1 MKICLDPGHYGKYN
15 SGIIKGYYESEMN
28 LKLAYKLKE
37 KLEKYGAEV
46 FLTRTGTED
55 LSLYSRGQVAVKN
68 NCDVFFSIH
77 SNARSGDETHRGV
90 VVYYSIFQPEHKG
103 LMEELGRAAAEAM
116 GSIFQ
121 GALTRKGNNG
131 NWDYNTVIKSAVDGG
146 VPMAFLVEHGY
157 HTNREDCAA
166 LMKDEVL
173 EAIAE
178 AEAGILAEHFGLVQ
192 EEQEGENGGSMRTF
206 EMLMDMN
213 FRAAP
218 NGTKLDL
225 IPNGERLTG
234 EVKVSGSVGWLYTS
248 YNGKNGCVAVLP
260 ESRGYA
266 KEIISSQPD
275 NPSEDYKALY
285 EQAKKELADT
295 QSELARLTA
304 ERDELKEKL
313 EQIKKLAGA

>member
-37 KLEKYGAEV
+37 KLEKYGAKV

-68 NCDVFFSIH
+68 DCDVFFSIH

-146 VPMAFLVEHGY
+146 VSMAFLLEHGY

-166 LMKDEVL
+166 LMQDEVL
-173 EAIAE
+173 EKIAE

-206 EMLMDMN
+206 ETYGYE
-213 FRAAP
+213 F
-218 NGTKLDL
+218 
-225 IPNGERLTG
+225 
-234 EVKVSGSVGWLYTS
+234 SGSAQRHKAG
-248 YNGKNGCVAVLP
+248 
-260 ESRGYA
+260 
-266 KEIISSQPD
+266 PD
-275 NPSEDYKALY
+275 FQGRKA
-285 EQAKKELADT
+285 DGR
-295 QSELARLTA
+295 S
-304 ERDELKEKL
+304 
-313 EQIKKLAGA
+313 

>member
-37 KLEKYGAEV
+37 KLEKYGAKV

-68 NCDVFFSIH
+68 DCDVFFSIH

-178 AEAGILAEHFGLVQ
+178 AEARILAEHFGLVQ
-192 EEQEGENGGSMRTF
+192 EEQEGDEFSGSAQRHKAGFDSQGGKADGRSQ
-206 EMLMDMN
+206 
-213 FRAAP
+213 
-218 NGTKLDL
+218 
-225 IPNGERLTG
+225 GERERGL
-234 EVKVSGSVGWLYTS
+234 
-248 YNGKNGCVAVLP
+248 AVY
-260 ESRGYA
+260 S
-266 KEIISSQPD
+266 I
-275 NPSEDYKALY
+275 
-285 EQAKKELADT
+285 
-295 QSELARLTA
+295 
-304 ERDELKEKL
+304 
-313 EQIKKLAGA
+313 

>member
-37 KLEKYGAEV
+37 KLERYGAEV

-68 NCDVFFSIH
+68 DCDVFFSIH

-103 LMEELGRAAAEAM
+103 LMEELGRAVAEAM

-146 VPMAFLVEHGY
+146 VSMAFLLEHGY

-173 EAIAE
+173 EKIAE
-178 AEAGILAEHFGLVQ
+178 AEAGILAEHFGLVK
-192 EEQEGENGGSMRTF
+192 EQEGESGGTMRTF
-206 EMLMDMN
+206 ETLMDMN

-225 IPNGERLTG
+225 IPKGKRLTG
-234 EVKVSGSVGWLYTS
+234 EIKVSGSVGWLYTA
-248 YNGKNGCVAVLP
+248 YNGKSGCVAVLP

-285 EQAKKELADT
+285 EQTAQALISA
-295 QSELARLTA
+295 QSDLKSVTA
-304 ERDELKEKL
+304 ERDELKDKL
-313 EQIKKLAGA
+313 EQIKKLAG

>member
-15 SGIIKGYYESEMN
+15 AGIIKGYYESEMN

-103 LMEELGRAAAEAM
+103 LMEELGRAVAEAM

-146 VPMAFLVEHGY
+146 VSMAFLLEHGY

-166 LMKDEVL
+166 LMQDEVL
-173 EAIAE
+173 EKIAE

-206 EMLMDMN
+206 ETLMDMN

-225 IPNGERLTG
+225 IPKGERLTG
-234 EVKVSGSVGWLYTS
+234 EVKVSGSVGWLYTA

-285 EQAKKELADT
+285 EQTAQALISA
-295 QSELARLTA
+295 QSDLKSVTA
-304 ERDELKEKL
+304 ERDELKDKL
-313 EQIKKLAGA
+313 EQIKKLAG

>member
-37 KLEKYGAEV
+37 KLEKYGAKV

-68 NCDVFFSIH
+68 DCDVFFSIH

-146 VPMAFLVEHGY
+146 VSMAFLLEHGY

-166 LMKDEVL
+166 LMQDEVL
-173 EAIAE
+173 EKIAE

-192 EEQEGENGGSMRTF
+192 EEQEGENGGTMRTF
-206 EMLMDMN
+206 ETLMDMN
-213 FRAAP
+213 FRVSP

-225 IPNGERLTG
+225 IPKGERLTG
-234 EVKVSGSVGWLYTS
+234 EVKVSGSVGWLYTA
-248 YNGKNGCVAVLP
+248 YNGKSGCVAVLP

-285 EQAKKELADT
+285 EQTAQALISA
-295 QSELARLTA
+295 QSDLKSVTA
-304 ERDELKEKL
+304 ERDELKDKL

>member
-15 SGIIKGYYESEMN
+15 AGIIKGYYESEMN

-37 KLEKYGAEV
+37 KLEKYGAKV

-68 NCDVFFSIH
+68 DCDVFFSIH

-121 GALTRKGNNG
+121 CAITRKGNNG

-166 LMKDEVL
+166 LMQDEVL
-173 EAIAE
+173 EKIAE
-178 AEAGILAEHFGLVQ
+178 AEARILAEHFGLAT
-192 EEQEGENGGSMRTF
+192 EQEGENGGTMRTF
-206 EMLMDMN
+206 ETLMDMN

-225 IPNGERLTG
+225 IPKGERLTG
-234 EVKVSGSVGWLYTS
+234 EVKVSGSVGWLYTT
-248 YNGKNGCVAVLP
+248 YNGKSGCVAVLP

-275 NPSEDYKALY
+275 NPGEDYKELY
-285 EQAKKELADT
+285 EQAAQALISA
-295 QSELARLTA
+295 QSDLKSVTA
-304 ERDELKEKL
+304 ERDQLKDKL

>member
-15 SGIIKGYYESEMN
+15 AGIIKGYYESEMN

-68 NCDVFFSIH
+68 DCDVFFSIH
-77 SNARSGDETHRGV
+77 SNARSGDETYRGV

-146 VPMAFLVEHGY
+146 VSMAFLLEHGY

-166 LMKDEVL
+166 LMQDEVL
-173 EAIAE
+173 EKIAE

-206 EMLMDMN
+206 ETLMDMN

-225 IPNGERLTG
+225 IPKGERLTG
-234 EVKVSGSVGWLYTS
+234 EVKVSGSVGWLYTA

-285 EQAKKELADT
+285 EQTAQALISA
-295 QSELARLTA
+295 QSDLKSVTA
-304 ERDELKEKL
+304 ERDELKDKL

>member
-192 EEQEGENGGSMRTF
+192 EQEGENGGAMRTF
-206 EMLMDMN
+206 ETLMDMN
-213 FRAAP
+213 FRVSP

-225 IPNGERLTG
+225 IPKGERLTG
-234 EVKVSGSVGWLYTS
+234 EVKVSGSVGWLYTA
-248 YNGKNGCVAVLP
+248 YNGKSGCVAVLP

-285 EQAKKELADT
+285 EQTAQALISA
-295 QSELARLTA
+295 QSDLKSVTA
-304 ERDELKEKL
+304 ERDQLKEKL

>member
-37 KLEKYGAEV
+37 KLEKYGAKV

-55 LSLYSRGQVAVKN
+55 LSLYSRGQMAVKN
-68 NCDVFFSIH
+68 DCDVFFSIH

-121 GALTRKGNNG
+121 CAITRKGNNG

-166 LMKDEVL
+166 LMQDEVL
-173 EAIAE
+173 EKIAE
-178 AEAGILAEHFGLVQ
+178 AESRILAEHFDLAT
-192 EEQEGENGGSMRTF
+192 EQEGENGGTMRTF
-206 EMLMDMN
+206 ETLMDMN
-213 FRAAP
+213 FRVSP

-225 IPNGERLTG
+225 IPKGERVTG
-234 EVKVSGSVGWLYTS
+234 EVKVSGSVGWLYTA
-248 YNGKNGCVAVLP
+248 YNGKSGCVAVLP

-285 EQAKKELADT
+285 EQTAQALIRA
-295 QSELARLTA
+295 QSDLKSVTA
-304 ERDELKEKL
+304 ERDELKDKL
-313 EQIKKLAGA
+313 EQIKKLAGG

>member
-37 KLEKYGAEV
+37 NLEKYGAEV

-68 NCDVFFSIH
+68 DCDVFFSIH

-103 LMEELGRAAAEAM
+103 LMEELGRAVAEAM
-116 GSIFQ
+116 GSVFQ
-121 GALTRKGNNG
+121 AALTRKGNNG

-166 LMKDEVL
+166 LMQDEVL
-173 EAIAE
+173 EKIAE
-178 AEAGILAEHFGLVQ
+178 AESRILAEHFDLAT
-192 EEQEGENGGSMRTF
+192 EQEGENGGTMRTF
-206 EMLMDMN
+206 ETLMDMN
-213 FRAAP
+213 FRVSP

-225 IPNGERLTG
+225 IPKGERLTG
-234 EVKVSGSVGWLYTS
+234 EVKVSGSVGWLYTA

-285 EQAKKELADT
+285 EQAKKELASA
-295 QSELARLTA
+295 QSDLKSVKA
-304 ERDELKEKL
+304 ERDELKDKL
-313 EQIKKLAGA
+313 EQIKKIAGA

>member
-15 SGIIKGYYESEMN
+15 AGIIKGYYESEMN

-68 NCDVFFSIH
+68 DCDVFFSIH

-103 LMEELGRAAAEAM
+103 LMEELGRAVAGAM

-121 GALTRKGNNG
+121 CAVTRKGNNG

-173 EAIAE
+173 EKIAE
-178 AEAGILAEHFGLVQ
+178 AEARILAEHFGLVK
-192 EEQEGENGGSMRTF
+192 EQEGENGEAMRTF
-206 EMLMDMN
+206 ETLMDMN
-213 FRAAP
+213 FRVSP

-225 IPNGERLTG
+225 ISKGERLTG
-234 EVKVSGSVGWLYTS
+234 EVKVSGSVGWLYTA
-248 YNGKNGCVAVLP
+248 YNGKSGCVAVLP

-285 EQAKKELADT
+285 EQTAQALISA
-295 QSELARLTA
+295 QSDLKSVTA
-304 ERDELKEKL
+304 ERDQLKEKL

>member
-37 KLEKYGAEV
+37 KLEKYGAKV

-68 NCDVFFSIH
+68 DCDVFFSIH

-146 VPMAFLVEHGY
+146 VSMAFLLEHGY

-166 LMKDEVL
+166 LMQDEVL
-173 EAIAE
+173 EKIAE

-206 EMLMDMN
+206 ETLMDMN

-225 IPNGERLTG
+225 ISKGERLTG
-234 EVKVSGSVGWLYTS
+234 EVKVSGSVGWLYTA
-248 YNGKNGCVAVLP
+248 YNGKSGCGAVLP

-285 EQAKKELADT
+285 EQTAQALISA
-295 QSELARLTA
+295 QSDLKSVTA
-304 ERDELKEKL
+304 ERDELKDKL
-313 EQIKKLAGA
+313 EQIKKLAG

>member
-15 SGIIKGYYESEMN
+15 AGIIKGYYESEMN

-68 NCDVFFSIH
+68 DCDVFFSIH
-77 SNARSGDETHRGV
+77 SNARSGDETYRGV

-103 LMEELGRAAAEAM
+103 LMEKLGRAVAEAM

-121 GALTRKGNNG
+121 CAVTRKGNNG

-178 AEAGILAEHFGLVQ
+178 AEARILAEHFGLVQ

-206 EMLMDMN
+206 ETLMDMN
-213 FRAAP
+213 FRATP

-225 IPNGERLTG
+225 VPKGERLTG
-234 EVKVSGSVGWLYTS
+234 EVKVSGSVGWLYTA

-285 EQAKKELADT
+285 EQTAQALISA
-295 QSELARLTA
+295 QSVKA
-304 ERDELKEKL
+304 ERDELKDKL

>member
-37 KLEKYGAEV
+37 KLEKYGAKV

-68 NCDVFFSIH
+68 DCDVFFSIH

-103 LMEELGRAAAEAM
+103 LMEELGRAAAGAM

-121 GALTRKGNNG
+121 CAITRKGNNG

-166 LMKDEVL
+166 LMQDEVL
-173 EAIAE
+173 EKIAE

-192 EEQEGENGGSMRTF
+192 EQEGENGGTMRTF
-206 EMLMDMN
+206 ETLMDMN
-213 FRAAP
+213 FRVSP

-225 IPNGERLTG
+225 IPKGERLTG
-234 EVKVSGSVGWLYTS
+234 EVRLSGSVGWLYTS
-248 YNGKNGCVAVLP
+248 YNGKSGCVAVLP

-285 EQAKKELADT
+285 EQAKKELAGA
-295 QSELARLTA
+295 QSDLKSVTA
-304 ERDELKEKL
+304 ERDQLKDKL

>member
-68 NCDVFFSIH
+68 DCDVFFSIH

-116 GSIFQ
+116 GSVFQ

-178 AEAGILAEHFGLVQ
+178 AEARILAEHFDLAT
-192 EEQEGENGGSMRTF
+192 EQEGENGGTMRTF
-206 EMLMDMN
+206 ETLMDMN
-213 FRAAP
+213 FRVSP

-225 IPNGERLTG
+225 IPKGERMTG
-234 EVKVSGSVGWLYTS
+234 EVKVSGSVGWLYTA
-248 YNGKNGCVAVLP
+248 YNGKSGCV
-260 ESRGYA
+260 SR
-266 KEIISSQPD
+266 
-275 NPSEDYKALY
+275 
-285 EQAKKELADT
+285 
-295 QSELARLTA
+295 TA
-304 ERDELKEKL
+304 
-313 EQIKKLAGA
+313 

>member
-15 SGIIKGYYESEMN
+15 AGIIKGYYESEMN

-55 LSLYSRGQVAVKN
+55 LSLYSRGQAAVKN
-68 NCDVFFSIH
+68 DCDVFFSIH

-103 LMEELGRAAAEAM
+103 LMEELGRAAAGAM

-121 GALTRKGNNG
+121 CAITRKGNNG

-166 LMKDEVL
+166 LMQDEVL
-173 EAIAE
+173 EKIAE
-178 AEAGILAEHFGLVQ
+178 AEARILAEHFGLAT
-192 EEQEGENGGSMRTF
+192 EQEGENGGTMRTF
-206 EMLMDMN
+206 ETLMDMN
-213 FRAAP
+213 FRVSP

-225 IPNGERLTG
+225 IPKGERVTG
-234 EVKVSGSVGWLYTS
+234 EVKVSGSVGWLYTA
-248 YNGKNGCVAVLP
+248 YNGKSGCVAVLP

-275 NPSEDYKALY
+275 NPGEDYKELY
-285 EQAKKELADT
+285 EQAAQALISA
-295 QSELARLTA
+295 QSDLKSVTA
-304 ERDELKEKL
+304 ERDQLKEKL
-313 EQIKKLAGA
+313 EQIKKLAG

>member
-37 KLEKYGAEV
+37 KLEQYGAEV
-46 FLTRTGTED
+46 FLTRAGTED
-55 LSLYSRGQVAVKN
+55 LSLYSRGQAAVKN

-77 SNARSGDETHRGV
+77 SNARSGDENHRGV

-103 LMEELGRAAAEAM
+103 LMEELGRAVAQAM

-121 GALTRKGNNG
+121 AALTRKGNNG

-146 VPMAFLVEHGY
+146 VPMAFLLEHGY

-173 EAIAE
+173 EKIAE
-178 AEAGILAEHFGLVQ
+178 AESRILAEHFGLVK
-192 EEQEGENGGSMRTF
+192 EQEGEGGGTMRTF
-206 EMLMDMN
+206 ETLMDMN

-225 IPNGERLTG
+225 IPKGERLTG
-234 EVKVSGSVGWLYTS
+234 EVRFSGSVGWLYTA
-248 YNGKNGCVAVLP
+248 YNGKSGCMAVLP

-285 EQAKKELADT
+285 EQTAQALISA
-295 QSELARLTA
+295 QSDLKSVTA
-304 ERDELKEKL
+304 ERDELKDKL
-313 EQIKKLAGA
+313 EQIKKLAG

>member
-15 SGIIKGYYESEMN
+15 AGIIKGYYESEMN

-68 NCDVFFSIH
+68 DCDVFFSIH

-103 LMEELGRAAAEAM
+103 LMEELGRAAAGAM

-166 LMKDEVL
+166 LMQDEVL
-173 EAIAE
+173 EKIAE
-178 AEAGILAEHFGLVQ
+178 AEARILAEHFGLAT
-192 EEQEGENGGSMRTF
+192 EQEGENGGTMRTF
-206 EMLMDMN
+206 ETLMDMN
-213 FRAAP
+213 FRVSP

-225 IPNGERLTG
+225 IPKGERVTG
-234 EVKVSGSVGWLYTS
+234 EVKVSGSVGWLYTA
-248 YNGKNGCVAVLP
+248 YNGKSGCVAVLP

-285 EQAKKELADT
+285 EQTAQALISA
-295 QSELARLTA
+295 QSDLKSVTA
-304 ERDELKEKL
+304 ERDQLKEKL

>member
-37 KLEKYGAEV
+37 KLEKYGAKV

-68 NCDVFFSIH
+68 DCDVFFSIH
-77 SNARSGDETHRGV
+77 SNARSGDETYRGV

-103 LMEELGRAAAEAM
+103 LMEALGRAAAGAM

-121 GALTRKGNNG
+121 CAVTRKGNNG

-166 LMKDEVL
+166 LMQDEVL
-173 EAIAE
+173 EKIAE
-178 AEAGILAEHFGLVQ
+178 AESRILAEHFDLAT
-192 EEQEGENGGSMRTF
+192 EQEGENGGTMRTF
-206 EMLMDMN
+206 ETLMDMN
-213 FRAAP
+213 FRVSP

-225 IPNGERLTG
+225 IPKGERVTG
-234 EVKVSGSVGWLYTS
+234 EVKVSGSVGWLYTA
-248 YNGKNGCVAVLP
+248 YNGKSGCVAVLP

-285 EQAKKELADT
+285 EQTAQALISA
-295 QSELARLTA
+295 QSDLKSVTA
-304 ERDELKEKL
+304 ERDQLKDKL

>member
-15 SGIIKGYYESEMN
+15 AGIIKGYYESEMN

-68 NCDVFFSIH
+68 DCDVFFSIH

-103 LMEELGRAAAEAM
+103 LMEELGRAAAGAM

-166 LMKDEVL
+166 LMQDEVL
-173 EAIAE
+173 EKIAE
-178 AEAGILAEHFGLVQ
+178 AEARILAEHFGLAT
-192 EEQEGENGGSMRTF
+192 EQEGENGGTMRTF
-206 EMLMDMN
+206 ETLMDMN
-213 FRAAP
+213 FRVSP

-225 IPNGERLTG
+225 IPKGERVTG
-234 EVKVSGSVGWLYTS
+234 EVKVSGSVGWLYTA
-248 YNGKNGCVAVLP
+248 YNGKSGCVAVLP

-275 NPSEDYKALY
+275 NPSEGYKALY
-285 EQAKKELADT
+285 EQTAQALISA
-295 QSELARLTA
+295 QSDLKSVTA
-304 ERDELKEKL
+304 ERDQLKDKL

>member
-37 KLEKYGAEV
+37 KLEKYGAKV

-68 NCDVFFSIH
+68 DCDVFFSIH

-166 LMKDEVL
+166 LMQDEVL
-173 EAIAE
+173 EKIAE

-206 EMLMDMN
+206 ETLMDMN

-225 IPNGERLTG
+225 ISKGERLTG
-234 EVKVSGSVGWLYTS
+234 EVKVSGSVGWLYTA
-248 YNGKNGCVAVLP
+248 YNGKSGCVAVLP

-285 EQAKKELADT
+285 EQTAQALISA
-295 QSELARLTA
+295 QSDLKSVTA
-304 ERDELKEKL
+304 ERDELKDKL
-313 EQIKKLAGA
+313 EQIKKLAG

>member
-15 SGIIKGYYESEMN
+15 AGIIKGYYESEMN

-37 KLEKYGAEV
+37 NLEKYGAEV

-68 NCDVFFSIH
+68 DCDVFFSIH

-103 LMEELGRAAAEAM
+103 LMEELGRAAAGAM

-121 GALTRKGNNG
+121 CAITRKGNNG

-166 LMKDEVL
+166 LMQDEVL
-173 EAIAE
+173 EKIAE
-178 AEAGILAEHFGLVQ
+178 AEAGILAKHFGLVR
-192 EEQEGENGGSMRTF
+192 EEQEGENVGTMRTF
-206 EMLMDMN
+206 ETLMDMN
-213 FRAAP
+213 FRVSP

-225 IPNGERLTG
+225 IPKGERLTG
-234 EVKVSGSVGWLYTS
+234 EVKVSGSVGWLYTA
-248 YNGKNGCVAVLP
+248 YNGKSGCVAVLP

-275 NPSEDYKALY
+275 NPGEDYKELY
-285 EQAKKELADT
+285 EQAAQALISA
-295 QSELARLTA
+295 QSDLKSVTA
-304 ERDELKEKL
+304 ERDQLKEKL
-313 EQIKKLAGA
+313 EQIKKLAG

>member
-37 KLEKYGAEV
+37 KLEKYGAKV

-68 NCDVFFSIH
+68 DCDVFFSIH

-103 LMEELGRAAAEAM
+103 LMEELGRAAAGAM

-121 GALTRKGNNG
+121 CAITRKGNNG

-166 LMKDEVL
+166 LMQDEVL
-173 EAIAE
+173 EKIAE
-178 AEAGILAEHFGLVQ
+178 AEARILAEHFGLAT
-192 EEQEGENGGSMRTF
+192 EQEGENGGTMRTF
-206 EMLMDMN
+206 ETLMDMN
-213 FRAAP
+213 FRVSP

-225 IPNGERLTG
+225 IPKGERVTG
-234 EVKVSGSVGWLYTS
+234 EVKVSGSVGWLYTA
-248 YNGKNGCVAVLP
+248 YNGKSGCVAVLP

-285 EQAKKELADT
+285 EQTAQALISA
-295 QSELARLTA
+295 QSDLKSVTA
-304 ERDELKEKL
+304 ERDELKDKL

>member
-37 KLEKYGAEV
+37 KLERYGAEV

-55 LSLYSRGQVAVKN
+55 LSLYSRGQVAAKN

-121 GALTRKGNNG
+121 CAITRKGNNG

-166 LMKDEVL
+166 LMQDEVL
-173 EAIAE
+173 EKIAE
-178 AEAGILAEHFGLVQ
+178 AESRILAEHFDLAT
-192 EEQEGENGGSMRTF
+192 EQEGENGGTMRTF
-206 EMLMDMN
+206 ETLMDMN
-213 FRAAP
+213 FRVSP

-225 IPNGERLTG
+225 IPKGERVTG
-234 EVKVSGSVGWLYTS
+234 EVKVSGSVGWLYTA
-248 YNGKNGCVAVLP
+248 YNGKSGCVAVLP

-285 EQAKKELADT
+285 EQTAQALISA
-295 QSELARLTA
+295 QSDLKSVTA
-304 ERDELKEKL
+304 ERDELKDKL
-313 EQIKKLAGA
+313 EQIKKLAG

>member
-37 KLEKYGAEV
+37 KLEKYGAKV

-68 NCDVFFSIH
+68 DCDVFFSIH

-146 VPMAFLVEHGY
+146 VSMAFLLEHGY

-166 LMKDEVL
+166 LMQDEVL
-173 EAIAE
+173 EKIAE
-178 AEAGILAEHFGLVQ
+178 AEARILAEHFGLAT
-192 EEQEGENGGSMRTF
+192 EQEGENGGTMRTF
-206 EMLMDMN
+206 ETLMDMN
-213 FRAAP
+213 FRVSP

-225 IPNGERLTG
+225 IPKGERVTG
-234 EVKVSGSVGWLYTS
+234 EVKVSGSVGWLYTA
-248 YNGKNGCVAVLP
+248 YNGKSGCVAVLP

-285 EQAKKELADT
+285 EQAKKELAGA
-295 QSELARLTA
+295 QSDLKSVTA
-304 ERDELKEKL
+304 ERDQLKEKL

>member
-15 SGIIKGYYESEMN
+15 AGIIKGYYESEMN

-68 NCDVFFSIH
+68 DCDVFFSIH

-103 LMEELGRAAAEAM
+103 LMEELGRAAAGAM

-121 GALTRKGNNG
+121 CAITRKGNNG

-166 LMKDEVL
+166 LMQDEVL
-173 EAIAE
+173 EKIAE
-178 AEAGILAEHFGLVQ
+178 AEARILAEHFGLAT
-192 EEQEGENGGSMRTF
+192 EQEGENGGTMRTF
-206 EMLMDMN
+206 ETLMDMN
-213 FRAAP
+213 FRVSP

-225 IPNGERLTG
+225 ISKGERLTG
-234 EVKVSGSVGWLYTS
+234 EVKVSGSVGWLYTA
-248 YNGKNGCVAVLP
+248 YNGKSGCVAVLP

-275 NPSEDYKALY
+275 NPGEDYKELY
-285 EQAKKELADT
+285 EQAAQALISA
-295 QSELARLTA
+295 QSDLKSVTA
-304 ERDELKEKL
+304 ERDQLKEKL
-313 EQIKKLAGA
+313 EQIKKLAG

>member
-15 SGIIKGYYESEMN
+15 AGIIKGYYESEMN

-37 KLEKYGAEV
+37 KLEKYGAKV

-55 LSLYSRGQVAVKN
+55 LSLYSRGQAAVKN
-68 NCDVFFSIH
+68 DCDVFFSIH

-103 LMEELGRAAAEAM
+103 LMEELGRAAAGAM

-178 AEAGILAEHFGLVQ
+178 AEARILAEHFGLVK
-192 EEQEGENGGSMRTF
+192 EQEGENGGAMRTF
-206 EMLMDMN
+206 ETLMDMN
-213 FRAAP
+213 FRVSP

-225 IPNGERLTG
+225 IPKGERLTG
-234 EVKVSGSVGWLYTS
+234 EVRLSGSVGWLYTA
-248 YNGKNGCVAVLP
+248 YNGKSGCVAVLP

-285 EQAKKELADT
+285 EQTAQALISA
-295 QSELARLTA
+295 QSDLKSVTA
-304 ERDELKEKL
+304 EQDQLKEKL
-313 EQIKKLAGA
+313 EQIKKLAG

>member
-1 MKICLDPGHYGKYN
+1 
-15 SGIIKGYYESEMN
+15 
-28 LKLAYKLKE
+28 
-37 KLEKYGAEV
+37 
-46 FLTRTGTED
+46 
-55 LSLYSRGQVAVKN
+55 
-68 NCDVFFSIH
+68 
-77 SNARSGDETHRGV
+77 
-90 VVYYSIFQPEHKG
+90 
-103 LMEELGRAAAEAM
+103 MEELGRAAAGAM

-173 EAIAE
+173 EKIAE
-178 AEAGILAEHFGLVQ
+178 AEAGILAEHFDLAT
-192 EEQEGENGGSMRTF
+192 EQEGENGGTMRTF
-206 EMLMDMN
+206 ETLMDMN
-213 FRAAP
+213 FRVSP

-225 IPNGERLTG
+225 IPKGERVTG
-234 EVKVSGSVGWLYTS
+234 EVKVSGSVGWLYTA
-248 YNGKNGCVAVLP
+248 YNGKSGCVAVLP

-275 NPSEDYKALY
+275 NPSEDYEALY

-304 ERDELKEKL
+304 ERDQLKDKL

>member
-15 SGIIKGYYESEMN
+15 AGIIKGYYESEMN

-68 NCDVFFSIH
+68 DCDVFFSIH

-103 LMEELGRAAAEAM
+103 LMEELGRAAAGAM

-121 GALTRKGNNG
+121 CAITRKGNNG

-166 LMKDEVL
+166 LMQDEVL
-173 EAIAE
+173 EKIAE
-178 AEAGILAEHFGLVQ
+178 AEARILAEHFGLAT
-192 EEQEGENGGSMRTF
+192 EQEGENGGTMRTF
-206 EMLMDMN
+206 ETLMDMN
-213 FRAAP
+213 FRVSP

-225 IPNGERLTG
+225 IPKGERVTG
-234 EVKVSGSVGWLYTS
+234 EVKVSGSVGWLYTA
-248 YNGKNGCVAVLP
+248 YNGKSGCVAVLP

-285 EQAKKELADT
+285 EQTAQALISA
-295 QSELARLTA
+295 QSDLKSVTA
-304 ERDELKEKL
+304 ERDELKDKL
-313 EQIKKLAGA
+313 EQIKKIAG

>member
-37 KLEKYGAEV
+37 KLEKYGAKV

-68 NCDVFFSIH
+68 DCDVFFSIH

-146 VPMAFLVEHGY
+146 VSMAFLLEHGY

-166 LMKDEVL
+166 LMQDEVL
-173 EAIAE
+173 EKIAE

-206 EMLMDMN
+206 ETLMDMN

-225 IPNGERLTG
+225 IPKGERLTG
-234 EVKVSGSVGWLYTS
+234 EVKVSGSVGWLYTA

-285 EQAKKELADT
+285 EQTAQALISA
-295 QSELARLTA
+295 QSDLKSVTA
-304 ERDELKEKL
+304 ERDELKDKL
-313 EQIKKLAGA
+313 EQIKKLAG

>member
-15 SGIIKGYYESEMN
+15 AGIIKGYYESEMN

-68 NCDVFFSIH
+68 DCDVFFSIH

-121 GALTRKGNNG
+121 CAVTRKGNNG

-173 EAIAE
+173 EKIAE
-178 AEAGILAEHFGLVQ
+178 AEARILAEHFGLVK
-192 EEQEGENGGSMRTF
+192 EQEGENGEAMRTF
-206 EMLMDMN
+206 ETLMDMN
-213 FRAAP
+213 FRVSP

-225 IPNGERLTG
+225 ISKGERLTG
-234 EVKVSGSVGWLYTS
+234 EVKVSGSVGWLYTA
-248 YNGKNGCVAVLP
+248 YNGKSGCVAVLP

-285 EQAKKELADT
+285 EQTAQALISA
-295 QSELARLTA
+295 QSDLKSVTA
-304 ERDELKEKL
+304 ERDELKDKL

>member
-15 SGIIKGYYESEMN
+15 AGIIKGYYESEMN

-37 KLEKYGAEV
+37 KLEKYGAKV

-55 LSLYSRGQVAVKN
+55 LSLYSRGQAAVKN
-68 NCDVFFSIH
+68 DCDVFFSIH

-103 LMEELGRAAAEAM
+103 LMEELGRAAAGAM

-121 GALTRKGNNG
+121 CAITRKGNNG

-166 LMKDEVL
+166 LMQDEVL
-173 EAIAE
+173 EKIAE
-178 AEAGILAEHFGLVQ
+178 AEARILAEHFGLAT
-192 EEQEGENGGSMRTF
+192 EQEGENGGTMRTF
-206 EMLMDMN
+206 ETLMDMN
-213 FRAAP
+213 FRVSP

-225 IPNGERLTG
+225 IPKGERVTG
-234 EVKVSGSVGWLYTS
+234 EVKVSGSVGWLYTA
-248 YNGKNGCVAVLP
+248 YNGKSGCVAVLP

-285 EQAKKELADT
+285 EQTAQALISA
-295 QSELARLTA
+295 QSDLKSVTA
-304 ERDELKEKL
+304 ERDELKDKL

>member
-68 NCDVFFSIH
+68 DCDVFFSIH

-121 GALTRKGNNG
+121 CAITRKGNNG

-166 LMKDEVL
+166 LMQDEVL
-173 EAIAE
+173 EKIAE
-178 AEAGILAEHFGLVQ
+178 AESRILAEHFDLAT
-192 EEQEGENGGSMRTF
+192 EQEGENGGTMRTF
-206 EMLMDMN
+206 ETLMDMN
-213 FRAAP
+213 FRVSP

-225 IPNGERLTG
+225 IPKGERLTG
-234 EVKVSGSVGWLYTS
+234 EVKVSGSVGWLYTA

-285 EQAKKELADT
+285 EQAKKELASA
-295 QSELARLTA
+295 QSDLKSVKA
-304 ERDELKEKL
+304 ERDELKDKL
-313 EQIKKLAGA
+313 EQIKKIAGA

>member
-15 SGIIKGYYESEMN
+15 AGIIKGYYESEMN

-37 KLEKYGAEV
+37 KLEKYGAKV

-55 LSLYSRGQVAVKN
+55 LSLYSRGQMAVKN
-68 NCDVFFSIH
+68 DCDVFFSIH

-146 VPMAFLVEHGY
+146 VSMAFLLEHGY

-166 LMKDEVL
+166 LMQDEVL
-173 EAIAE
+173 EKIAE

-206 EMLMDMN
+206 ETLMDMN

-225 IPNGERLTG
+225 ISKGERLTG
-234 EVKVSGSVGWLYTS
+234 EVKVSGSVGWLYTA
-248 YNGKNGCVAVLP
+248 YNGKSGCVAVLP

-285 EQAKKELADT
+285 EQTAQALISA
-295 QSELARLTA
+295 QSDLKSVTA
-304 ERDELKEKL
+304 ERDELKDKL
-313 EQIKKLAGA
+313 EQIKKLAG

>member
-37 KLEKYGAEV
+37 KLEKYGAKV

-68 NCDVFFSIH
+68 DCDVFFSIH

-173 EAIAE
+173 EKIAE

-206 EMLMDMN
+206 ETLMDMN

-225 IPNGERLTG
+225 ISKGERLTG
-234 EVKVSGSVGWLYTS
+234 EVKVSGSVGWLYTA
-248 YNGKNGCVAVLP
+248 YNGKSGCVAVLP

-285 EQAKKELADT
+285 EQTAQALISA
-295 QSELARLTA
+295 QSDLKSVTA
-304 ERDELKEKL
+304 ERDELKDKL
-313 EQIKKLAGA
+313 EQIKKLAG